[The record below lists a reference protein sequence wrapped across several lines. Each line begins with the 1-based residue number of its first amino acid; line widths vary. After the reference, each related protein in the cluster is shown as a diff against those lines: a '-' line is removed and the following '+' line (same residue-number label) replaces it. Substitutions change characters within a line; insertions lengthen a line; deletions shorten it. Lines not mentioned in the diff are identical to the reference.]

1 MRCYDSSLSFRSAS
15 SCDKHRLMPASGLN
29 RKSMRGSCVS
39 KRATSG
45 LLQEEFAS
53 RINTKAQ
60 DVEQLRALPAVKL
73 VGKLANDGCGL
84 VSRCI

>member
-1 MRCYDSSLSFRSAS
+1 
-15 SCDKHRLMPASGLN
+15 MPASGLN

-60 DVEQLRALPAVKL
+60 DVEQLRARFLLLNWSV
-73 VGKLANDGCGL
+73 N
-84 VSRCI
+84 